1 MSSKPLKQP
10 TTDNRT
16 YLAHFAYEGTGYS
29 GWQLQP
35 NARTLQQA
43 LEKSFRQVTGLEV
56 RLRACGRTDAGVHA
70 LDMPA
75 DFTLPW
81 EFDPAQLAQAWNAVS
96 PPDIAVTAVRSVP
109 ADFSARF
116 AARRRTYR
124 YALLNRP
131 RPSIFLHRWCWHL
144 SDKLDINAICEAMS
158 ALVGEH
164 DFTTFRAADCEA
176 KHAVRTIY
184 RADIAVAGV
193 SDAWPLGE
201 DQSFAG
207 APEAGLMV
215 VTITGNAFL
224 KHQVRSIIGTLVEVG
239 RGKITPQDFARVL
252 AARERRQAGPT
263 APARGLTFVGVEF
276 DADEFVF

>member
-10 TTDNRT
+10 TEDERT
-16 YLAHFAYEGTGYS
+16 YLAHFAYDGTDYA
-29 GWQLQP
+29 GWQYQP
-35 NARTLQQA
+35 NARTLQQT
-43 LEKSFRQVTGLEV
+43 LEESFTQVTGLPV

-81 EFDPAQLAQAWNAVS
+81 KFDLVQLTKAWNAVS
-96 PPDIAVTAVRSVP
+96 PADIAVTDVHDAP
-109 ADFSARF
+109 AGFSARF

-131 RPSIFLHRWCWHL
+131 QRSIFLHRWCWHL
-144 SDKLDINAICEAMS
+144 ADKLDINAIREAMS

-176 KHAVRTIY
+176 NHAVRSIY
-184 RADIAVAGV
+184 RVDIADAGV
-193 SDAWPLGE
+193 SDARLRGE
-201 DQSFAG
+201 NGRYAG

-224 KHQVRSIIGTLVEVG
+224 KHQVRSIVGTLVEVG
-239 RGKITPQDFARVL
+239 RGKMTPEDFARAL
-252 AARERRQAGPT
+252 AARDRRLAGPT
-263 APARGLTFVGVEF
+263 APAHGLTFVGVEF
-276 DADEFVF
+276 DADEIVI